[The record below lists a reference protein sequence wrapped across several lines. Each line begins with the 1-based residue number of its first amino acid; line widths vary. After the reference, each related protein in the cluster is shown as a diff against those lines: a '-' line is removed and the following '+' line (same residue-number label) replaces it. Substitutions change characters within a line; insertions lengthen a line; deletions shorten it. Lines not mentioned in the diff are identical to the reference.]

1 MQSTRQL
8 KFARVVQKELAEIL
22 QRDAKSMFPGN
33 IPSVTRVEVSP
44 DLSVAKVYIS
54 FLIDRDK
61 ESAFARLNE
70 HKRELRLYLG
80 RSIGKRVRVVPELVF
95 YHDQSAE
102 HADEINRLL
111 KGLHIP
117 PPDAE

>member
-1 MQSTRQL
+1 MESTRQL

-22 QRDAKSMFPGN
+22 QRDVKSMFAGN
-33 IPSVTRVEVSP
+33 IPSVTRVSVSP
-44 DLSVAKVYIS
+44 DLSVAKIYIS

-61 ESAFARLNE
+61 EQAFNRLND
-70 HKRELRLYLG
+70 HKKELRMFLS
-80 RSIGKRVRVVPELVF
+80 RRIGKRVRVIPELVF

-111 KGLHIP
+111 KDLHIP
-117 PPDAE
+117 PPDAD